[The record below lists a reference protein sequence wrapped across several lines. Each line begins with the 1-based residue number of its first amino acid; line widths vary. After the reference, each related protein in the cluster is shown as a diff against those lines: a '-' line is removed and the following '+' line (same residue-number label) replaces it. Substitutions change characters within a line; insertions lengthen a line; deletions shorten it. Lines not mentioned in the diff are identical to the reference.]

1 MNEFLFKGKRK
12 DTGEWIEG
20 WYAPLVCNDKTI
32 IPCIRNKNGTDK
44 EVIPETVE
52 QCTGLNEKVEEIK
65 KALEYCSNHSVSDCS
80 NVCPYD
86 KYTRCRTE
94 LTKDS
99 LTLINELESE
109 NERLNKS
116 DTSKEESSI
125 EYYNLYRDFKRENQQ
140 LKDRIAEL
148 EKENGELKE
157 HVTEVEKGIINIAKE
172 RNKKDELA
180 SKFIDSYND
189 SLKQFAEKLKAKYG
203 KSCSEYYP
211 MLIEMTSDDID
222 ELLKECEK

>member
-1 MNEFLFKGKRK
+1 M
-12 DTGEWIEG
+12 DS
-20 WYAPLVCNDKTI
+20 
-32 IPCIRNKNGTDK
+32 
-44 EVIPETVE
+44 
-52 QCTGLNEKVEEIK
+52 EKVKEIK
-65 KALEYCSNHSVSDCS
+65 EALEYCSNHSVSDCS

-148 EKENGELKE
+148 EKENETKTDTIANLLKNQE
-157 HVTEVEKGIINIAKE
+157 FYETEK
-172 RNKKDELA
+172 
-180 SKFIDSYND
+180 
-189 SLKQFAEKLKAKYG
+189 LKQFAERLKNRTILYSGINVKY
-203 KSCSEYYP
+203 EA
-211 MLIEMTSDDID
+211 ITADIID
-222 ELLKECEK
+222 EVLKEYEEWANI

>member
-1 MNEFLFKGKRK
+1 M
-12 DTGEWIEG
+12 DS
-20 WYAPLVCNDKTI
+20 
-32 IPCIRNKNGTDK
+32 
-44 EVIPETVE
+44 
-52 QCTGLNEKVEEIK
+52 EKVKEIK

-125 EYYNLYRDFKRENQQ
+125 EYYNLYRDFKRENQT
-140 LKDRIAEL
+140 LKDRIVEL
-148 EKENGELKE
+148 EKENKSKTDTITDLLKNQE
-157 HVTEVEKGIINIAKE
+157 FYETEK
-172 RNKKDELA
+172 
-180 SKFIDSYND
+180 
-189 SLKQFAEKLKAKYG
+189 LKQFAERLKKRTILYSGINVKY
-203 KSCSEYYP
+203 EA
-211 MLIEMTSDDID
+211 ITADIID
-222 ELLKECEK
+222 EVLKEYIDEE